1 MRDAKDKD
9 RQRAQQEEVKHAQY
23 DVRQLLAEQ
32 EFAAGGWRHVQVD
45 NRSEL
50 FLTDYAQGAEHRRD
64 HHQQQRD
71 HRRDDGRQALHVRI
85 IAIAGLDG
93 DERGIA
99 LWAALPGG
107 HLLQP
112 GEMHRLHVAAHGFRA
127 VGHRA
132 VHPDADLHRCAA
144 GDIATKVRRDLYCHR
159 QFAVTHPA
167 VQFVIAV
174 QWRLLDKVA

>member
-9 RQRAQQEEVKHAQY
+9 RQRAQQEEVKHPQY

-32 EFAAGGWRHVQVD
+32 ELATGGRRHVQVD
-45 NRSEL
+45 NRPEL
-50 FLTDYAQGAEHRRD
+50 FLTYYAQGAEHRRD

-71 HRRDDGRQALHVRI
+71 HRRDDGRQALHVWI
-85 IAIAGLDG
+85 VAIAGLDG

-99 LWAALPGG
+99 LRAALPAG

-112 GEMHRLHVAAHGFRA
+112 GQMHRLYVAAHGFRA

-132 VHPDADLHRCAA
+132 VHPHADLHRRAA
-144 GDIATKVRRDLYCHR
+144 GDIATKVRRDLYRHR
-159 QFAVTHPA
+159 QLAVAHPA

-174 QWRLLDKVA
+174 QRRLFDKVA